1 MSPHYMP
8 AVYDSHT
15 SHRFTGLIRDARPL
29 AEAFTRRLCRSSEET
44 KDLIQDATVV
54 AWNYFPQL
62 HDQAQFG
69 VLLIQIVKQQFFYKK
84 RSEERR
90 KPYIGELPGVEPVN
104 PDESGWELLESNL
117 DLRGALM
124 VLKEEEKEIILLQWA
139 GFTLKELTIIYGCKI
154 SCMNMRLRR
163 AKENIKEYLANNSRQ
178 KNRAVPSKED
188 ITAETMRLVEWA
200 NRKLMSAEVIPD

>member
-1 MSPHYMP
+1 MP

-62 HDQAQFG
+62 HDQTQFG

-90 KPYIGELPGVEPVN
+90 KPYIGELPGIEPVN

-117 DLRGALM
+117 DLRGAL
-124 VLKEEEKEIILLQWA
+124 VALKEEEKEIILLQWA

-163 AKENIKEYLANNSRQ
+163 AKENIKEYLANNSKQ

>member
-1 MSPHYMP
+1 MSPHYP
-8 AVYDSHT
+8 STVYDSHT
-15 SHRFTGLIRDARPL
+15 SLRFTGLIRDARPL

-44 KDLIQDATVV
+44 KDLMQDATVV

-62 HDQAQFG
+62 HDQTQFG

-90 KPYIGELPGVEPVN
+90 KPYIGELPGNEPVN
-104 PDESGWELLESNL
+104 PDESGWELLDSNL
-117 DLRGALM
+117 DLCGALM
-124 VLKEEEKEIILLQWA
+124 LLKKEEKEIILLQWA
-139 GFTLKELTIIYGCKI
+139 GFTLKELTAIYGCKL

-178 KNRAVPSKED
+178 QNQRIPSKED
-188 ITAETMRLVEWA
+188 ITAETMQLVEWA
-200 NRKLMSAEVIPD
+200 NKILMSLDAVPE